1 MDVLERY
8 NQLQQQQRHLRLYAL
23 VDGLQY
29 EQANNARIESQHG
42 YNLALFLGTED
53 EPLAHA
59 GPWLFDLTHNQTD
72 LPDFAQL
79 ELTKPAVSWLMT
91 SIDLPGLAD
100 LLRLKLHAELPDGN
114 QALLRFYD
122 PRVLVNLYNVMD
134 AAQKTAFFQFID
146 EWHFSQNGQRL
157 WTGRTDA

>member
-1 MDVLERY
+1 MDVLDRY
-8 NQLQQQQRHLRLYAL
+8 RQLLQQQTHLRLYAL

-29 EQANNARIESQHG
+29 ELANNARIEPDQG
-42 YNLALFLGTED
+42 YNEALFNGTED

-59 GPWLFDLTHNQTD
+59 GPWLFDLTYNQID
-72 LPDFAQL
+72 LPDLAQL
-79 ELTKPAVSWLMT
+79 ELTNPAVSWLIT
-91 SIDLPGLAD
+91 PLDLPGLAD
-100 LLRLKLHAELPDGN
+100 VLRLKLHAELPNGD

-146 EWHFSQNGQRL
+146 EWHFSRNGQRV
-157 WTGRTDA
+157 WTGRANA